1 LIPVWPQ
8 QLIGP
13 KDEVLSH
20 AGGFSRSVFYL
31 IRALFERTGGDSG
44 LIDTVGADLD
54 ATGDTLATAEVLSN
68 DYNEVLNAI
77 GTGVVLAQLQPSQYQ
92 WVFNGTGGDLD
103 VYPPPP
109 GEIDALGVAQ
119 PYVLA
124 NGKTQIF
131 FCVKLLPV
139 TGGQF
144 FRSLQ
149 LG

>member
-1 LIPVWPQ
+1 MIPVWPQ

-13 KDEVLSH
+13 KDEVLSQ
-20 AGGFSRSVFYL
+20 AGGFSRSAFYL
-31 IRALFERTGGDSG
+31 IRALFNRTGGESG
-44 LIDTVGADLD
+44 LIDTVGAALV
-54 ATGDTLATAEVLSN
+54 ASGNALANALVLSH
-68 DYNEVLNAI
+68 DYNEVL
-77 GTGVVLAQLQPSQYQ
+77 TGGGGVALAQLQPSQFQ
-92 WVFNGTGGDLD
+92 WVYNGVGGNLN
-103 VYPPPP
+103 VYPPVL
-109 GEIDALGVAQ
+109 GEIDALGVAA

-131 FCVKLLPV
+131 FCVKLLA